1 MLASSSRYLIFIV
14 CLRNSLK
21 TSYIVNCDKVESAL
35 IQFLLIFLVEE
46 EEKRQTGGLGGS
58 KPRVSKCQMFLIN
71 QKAVS
76 SVIYTQGFSIL

>member
-46 EEKRQTGGLGGS
+46 EEKSQTGGS
-58 KPRVSKCQMFLIN
+58 KPKVSKCQMFLIN